1 MARPIEHMAPRL
13 AAKLHGVLESRFDGD
28 PRAACLCAEFLS
40 REEYDRRL
48 VTNLLAVS
56 DGSAGDSWNIRLF
69 ATLMLANQCRRLDP
83 GSEEEFKFLFRK
95 LGILSPDGKQMDEC
109 VRPEGYTSTD
119 FKPFIAQ
126 FLGNLNRL
134 ARIHR
139 KVQGQRTT
147 PQALEEFICLSRE
160 SWKLALARY
169 LFTPGEVV
177 DRLLDRLNLS
187 SGVKGPMTSEGER
200 EAEHCLSRLA
210 SYEKKIFRLLA
221 NSACVYWACEST
233 SREMNAMLENPI
245 GTVVCVVKAP
255 GSALEFEIKRTG
267 LRAAYPLT
275 ASFTDRN
282 GEPLPPSHRLQGGA
296 STASLRWESTQ
307 AAVLS
312 DIYRSVHG
320 TDAPVSKLLAL
331 ATFRTV
337 PFKEREVHLIDYFT
351 DPDVFGDSYKNMREH
366 MERCVSDF
374 DLMYGDELAE
384 LPGEVGLTGRFIAH
398 ALPCQGIFTQT
409 SCCRIDRL
417 ATYLSP
423 AGADEYFIRG
433 LKRASYTKQEAQQFA
448 DTLLD
453 EVLGVYIAP
462 TAYENYA
469 QYVRAAFAIREN
481 SKRADRFHAL
491 TTAELGRYWGTVL
504 ALGAYSLGESFVGR
518 NLGLKSSF
526 EAGEWTV
533 RLLFMDHD
541 NLRIPDDG
549 EEAFWPYSAFR
560 ASVVDEGYI
569 CANPDR
575 PLQIDGS
582 SLWYLE
588 EIYHVNPET
597 RLKSKE
603 YLHQAMENAYKQTR
617 RGMDTNRR
625 VRRFFSK
632 SYIRHMHDW
641 DVVVADYLTNCG
653 DPMKINAWK
662 HRPEAYLSRRHYKK
676 EIIDDYLL
684 AIAKHYDVFTRYSF
698 LYLPVQADTKNAMS
712 GRAPKAQTDDSLS

>member
-1 MARPIEHMAPRL
+1 MATQIEDMTPRL
-13 AAKLHGVLESRFDGD
+13 PAKLHRVLEAHFGGD
-28 PRAACLCAEFLS
+28 PRAASLCAEFLS
-40 REEYDRRL
+40 REEYDRRF
-48 VTNLLAVS
+48 VTKLLAVS
-56 DGSAGDSWNIRLF
+56 NGSTDHPWNIRLF

-83 GSEEEFKFLFRK
+83 GNEEELKFLFRK
-95 LGILSPDGKQMDEC
+95 FGILSPDEKRMDNS
-109 VRPEGYTSTD
+109 VLAEGYTSTD
-119 FKPFIAQ
+119 FKVFVAQ

-134 ARIHR
+134 ERIYR
-139 KVQGQRTT
+139 TIRGRLTT
-147 PQALEEFICLSRE
+147 PRALDQFVCLSRE
-160 SWKLALARY
+160 PCKFTLARY
-169 LFTPGEVV
+169 LFTPAEVV
-177 DRLLDRLNLS
+177 DRLLDELKQS
-187 SGVKGPMTSEGER
+187 SGVRGPMTTEGER
-200 EAEHCLSRLA
+200 EAQHCLSKLA
-210 SYEKKIFRLLA
+210 SYEKEIFRLLA
-221 NSACVYWACEST
+221 DSARVYWACEKT
-233 SREMNAMLENPI
+233 SPEINSIVENPN
-245 GTVVCVVKAP
+245 GTIVCVVKPP
-255 GSALEFEIKRTG
+255 GSPLEFEIKRTG

-275 ASFTDRN
+275 AAFAGRN
-282 GEPLPPSHRLQGGA
+282 GEPLPPSHRLQGGS

-331 ATFRTV
+331 ATFRSV
-337 PFKEREVHLIDYFT
+337 PFNDGEVHLVDYFT
-351 DPDVFGDSYKNMREH
+351 DPEVFGDSYKNMREH

-374 DLMYGDELAE
+374 DLLYGDELGE
-384 LPGEVGLTGRFIAH
+384 LPGEFGLTGRFIAH
-398 ALPCQGIFTQT
+398 ALPCQGILTQT
-409 SCCRIDRL
+409 SSFRIDRL
-417 ATYLSP
+417 ASYLSP

-433 LKRASYTKQEAQQFA
+433 LKRASYTKQEAQHFA
-448 DTLLD
+448 DALLD
-453 EVLGVYIAP
+453 EVLGIYTAP
-462 TAYENYA
+462 TTYKNHA
-469 QYVRAAFAIREN
+469 QYLRAAFVIPEN
-481 SKRADRFHAL
+481 RNRADRFHAL
-491 TTAELGRYWGTVL
+491 TTAELGRHWGTIL
-504 ALGAYSLGESFVGR
+504 ALGAYSYGESFVGR

-549 EEAFWPYSAFR
+549 ETSFWPYSALR

-588 EIYHVNPET
+588 QIYYVNAET

-603 YLHQAMENAYKQTR
+603 YLHRAMENAYKQTR
-617 RGMDTNRR
+617 HGMDTSRS
-625 VRRFFSK
+625 VQRFFSK

-653 DPMKINAWK
+653 DPIKINTWK

-698 LYLPVQADTKNAMS
+698 LYLPAQADTRKAMS
-712 GRAPKAQTDDSLS
+712 GEDGQRRPLTNA